1 MDPETSPSPEVSE
14 SAEATPESTGAEQEV
29 STTVD
34 ETPETSETPAGEE
47 TPEGVEG
54 NSENDAS
61 EQDSVDGLSEE
72 LYFNG
77 QQVQVEVPEDIQ
89 SNLEEAGVN
98 VNQVINELYSK
109 DGDFTLSEETRAPLD
124 AKYGKGIVDTYL
136 NALKTQNETVLKNL
150 EADKA
155 SAEEAD
161 RQAIEWSNEL
171 VGGEENWNA
180 LEEWAAN
187 NLEDSQ
193 VDSFNKAMETG
204 DPWIQEMAIQK
215 LANQMNEAEGDTAVT
230 LISGDANSNA
240 DSGPLSAQ
248 DYISAMT
255 DKDFTSLRGDE
266 RAAAQ
271 AKLDARRR
279 AGMQRGM

>member
-14 SAEATPESTGAEQEV
+14 GVEATPESTGAEQEV

-47 TPEGVEG
+47 TPKGAEGD
-54 NSENDAS
+54 SKDDAS

-77 QQVQVEVPEDIQ
+77 QQIQVEVPEDIQ

-150 EADKA
+150 EDDKA

-161 RQAIEWSNEL
+161 RQAIEWSNEM

-193 VDSFNKAMETG
+193 VDSFNKAMDTG
-204 DPWIQEMAIQK
+204 DPWIQEMAIHK

-255 DKDFTSLRGDE
+255 GKDFTSLRGDE

-271 AKLDARRR
+271 SKLDARRR